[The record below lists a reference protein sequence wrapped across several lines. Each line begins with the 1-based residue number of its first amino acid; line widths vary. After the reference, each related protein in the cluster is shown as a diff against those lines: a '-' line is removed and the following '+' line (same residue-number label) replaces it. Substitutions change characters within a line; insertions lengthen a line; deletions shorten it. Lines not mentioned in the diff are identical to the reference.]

1 VSSAAGLP
9 EDVLSSLAHELNTPI
24 SVIMGYAELLE
35 KRSEE
40 ADTRRA
46 ATQIREAA
54 ERLRSTV
61 ARLLADEGAM
71 TRPFVLIVDDDEVIR
86 SLLRMTLPEEGFDLV
101 EAEDGETALQLT
113 NGPAPALVLLDWKM
127 PGRSGA
133 EVLPELK
140 RRHPDTPVIVLT
152 AEPESA
158 HRKLAES
165 LGADVFMTKPFSP
178 LQLLSTVERLLPE
191 RPLDERA

>member
-40 ADTRRA
+40 AETRRA

-61 ARLLADEGAM
+61 ARLLADA
-71 TRPFVLIVDDDEVIR
+71 
-86 SLLRMTLPEEGFDLV
+86 
-101 EAEDGETALQLT
+101 
-113 NGPAPALVLLDWKM
+113 
-127 PGRSGA
+127 
-133 EVLPELK
+133 
-140 RRHPDTPVIVLT
+140 
-152 AEPESA
+152 
-158 HRKLAES
+158 
-165 LGADVFMTKPFSP
+165 
-178 LQLLSTVERLLPE
+178 
-191 RPLDERA
+191 RAQ